1 METIYVIIGV
11 LVLLNV
17 RVIALYLHVGKRL
30 PSDEREDDERQY
42 YDENGNHVY
51 YDRKLIARLKR
62 EKEKREHQGNNNDH

>member
-17 RVIALYLHVGKRL
+17 GVIALYLHVGNRL
-30 PSDEREDDERQY
+30 PSDEREDDDRQY

-51 YDRKLIARLKR
+51 YDRKLIARLK
-62 EKEKREHQGNNNDH
+62 KEQKKRSH